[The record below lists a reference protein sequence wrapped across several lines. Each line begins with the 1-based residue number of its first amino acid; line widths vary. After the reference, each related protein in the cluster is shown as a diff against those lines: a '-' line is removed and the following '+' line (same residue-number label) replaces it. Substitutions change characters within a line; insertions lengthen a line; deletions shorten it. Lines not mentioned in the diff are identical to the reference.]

1 MLFQSSDPAF
11 SLAPWLLHQL
21 RCSDPGFGLST
32 ILTTAAAKVDSRA
45 ELAYATA
52 SQTTTEA
59 VTNIRTVRA
68 LRAEVGMD
76 FMELS
81 NKSWGF
87 HGISMS

>member
-1 MLFQSSDPAF
+1 
-11 SLAPWLLHQL
+11 
-21 RCSDPGFGLST
+21 
-32 ILTTAAAKVDSRA
+32 LTTAAAKVAARA